1 MFKTIYIDS
10 DGVIADFSSYV
21 MQHYGKLP
29 DGLTGRDKKD
39 FWQWVQRHNDTVE
52 PFFLNLPKMEDADV
66 LLDYCT
72 RMFDEV
78 IILTATGHT
87 PIGVGEQKREWYQK
101 YYPDLKV
108 ELVRKS
114 NDKARYAESGRI
126 LIDDR
131 DKSIGPWVAGGG
143 IGILHT
149 RAEDTISQIESLL
162 FEDVANSLA
171 FYKRRCEAL
180 QAIQDKMRDPERKA
194 VCDILANGITYVYD
208 DGQYKLPMENYSDS

>member
-1 MFKTIYIDS
+1 MFERVYIDS

-39 FWQWVQRHNDTVE
+39 FWQWVQHHNDTVE
-52 PFFLNLPKMEDADV
+52 PFFLNLPKMKDADV

-72 RMFDEV
+72 KMFDEV

-101 YYPDLKV
+101 HYPDLKV

-114 NDKARYAESGRI
+114 SDKARYAESGRI

-131 DKSIGPWVAGGG
+131 DKSIDPWVAAGGT
-143 IGILHT
+143 GILHT
-149 RAEDTISQIESLL
+149 SAEDTIKLIKLL
-162 FEDVANSLA
+162 LNKRMNSLD

-194 VCDILANGITYVYD
+194 VCDILANGFTYVYD
-208 DGQYKLPMENYSDS
+208 EDKFKLPIENYNDS